1 MPDPEASQST
11 DDDLGLTSPALPRSP
26 RSRVGRR
33 KPRPGPVGT
42 QEGIQPE
49 PVESEP
55 ASTLQDPQESD
66 PDLAEDVEDTVA
78 NITVQDQTAD
88 DYIDPE
94 IKLPMILV
102 RNKPLMVQYASHLG
116 RTRQEAQSRR
126 EKLTLTP
133 KVMRLYRAYR
143 RWCEQHGKRFWTERG
158 FAAALVCHQR
168 GIPVIDPDEEP
179 AQDVL
184 DNLERRI

>member
-1 MPDPEASQST
+1 MPDPEVGQPT

-33 KPRPGPVGT
+33 KPRLGPVGT
-42 QEGIQPE
+42 QEGAPPE
-49 PVESEP
+49 PAEP
-55 ASTLQDPQESD
+55 ETASPLQRPQEPD
-66 PDLAEDVEDTVA
+66 PDLTEDVEDTVS
-78 NITVQDQTAD
+78 NITAQDQTAD

-102 RNKPLMVQYASHLG
+102 RNKALMVQYASHLG

-126 EKLTLTP
+126 EKLRITP
-133 KVMRLYRAYR
+133 GVMKLYRAYR
-143 RWCEQHGKRFWTERG
+143 MWCEQHGARFWTERG

>member
-1 MPDPEASQST
+1 MPEGQPIEDDTARAMEPE
-11 DDDLGLTSPALPRSP
+11 PRTP

-33 KPRPGPVGT
+33 KPRLGPVGT
-42 QEGIQPE
+42 QAGIPPEPAEPE
-49 PVESEP
+49 PVSP
-55 ASTLQDPQESD
+55 LQRPQESD
-66 PDLAEDVEDTVA
+66 PDLVDDVEDTVA
-78 NITVQDQTAD
+78 GITARDQTAD

-102 RNKPLMVQYASHLG
+102 RNKALMVQYASHLG
-116 RTRQEAQSRR
+116 KTPQEAQSRR
-126 EKLTLTP
+126 EKLRLTP

-143 RWCEQHGKRFWTERG
+143 SWCEQHGKRFWTERG